1 MVLVA
6 LQLLIVIIGQFSPST
21 VSPAFSLVSSTND
34 LAFLL
39 GLGVIGIL
47 FALREIE
54 LSRRAYRALIVSGVG
69 AVALLAIYNVSLV
82 WILVALV
89 SLDFC

>member
-1 MVLVA
+1 M
-6 LQLLIVIIGQFSPST
+6 
-21 VSPAFSLVSSTND
+21 SSTND

-47 FALREIE
+47 FALEKLNCPDAHIAH
-54 LSRRAYRALIVSGVG
+54 LSQAVSG
-69 AVALLAIYNVSLV
+69 AVVFLAIYNVSLV

-89 SLDFC
+89 SLGLFVESIMQRSSQGRDADFDDVAM